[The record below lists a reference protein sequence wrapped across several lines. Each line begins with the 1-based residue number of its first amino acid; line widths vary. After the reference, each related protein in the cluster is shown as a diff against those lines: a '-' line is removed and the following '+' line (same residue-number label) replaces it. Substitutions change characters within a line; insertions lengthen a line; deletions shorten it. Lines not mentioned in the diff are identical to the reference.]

1 MDIRVLNYFLMAA
14 REENITRAAQLLH
27 ITQPTLSRQL
37 QQLEQELDAKL
48 FRRSNHNIYLTN
60 EGMLFRRRA
69 QELVDLAE
77 KARKELAQSEDVLT
91 GEVSIGCG
99 ELRSMEELS
108 EIMDAFRRRHP
119 QVKFHLHSGY
129 NDDIKEWIEQG
140 TLDMGL
146 LVEPVDIGKYEFVR
160 MRKKEEWGLLVRT
173 DSPLSGQAAVHPGD
187 LAGVPLVTTRDRA
200 IHRELASWSGDYA
213 KEVTPLVTYNLLYNA
228 AEAVRQGMGAAVC
241 IRLSCTYDGLV
252 FIPLRPTLVL
262 SSVLAWKERQTFSS
276 TVSAFIQ
283 FAKKYESRMSDDTN

>member
-60 EGMLFRRRA
+60 KGMLFRRRA
-69 QELVDLAE
+69 QKLVDRAE

-99 ELRSMEELS
+99 ELRSMEDLS

-129 NDDIKEWIEQG
+129 NDDIK
-140 TLDMGL
+140 
-146 LVEPVDIGKYEFVR
+146 
-160 MRKKEEWGLLVRT
+160 
-173 DSPLSGQAAVHPGD
+173 
-187 LAGVPLVTTRDRA
+187 
-200 IHRELASWSGDYA
+200 
-213 KEVTPLVTYNLLYNA
+213 
-228 AEAVRQGMGAAVC
+228 
-241 IRLSCTYDGLV
+241 DGLV
-252 FIPLRPTLVL
+252 FIPLHPTLAL
-262 SSVLAWKERQTFSS
+262 SSVLAWEERQTFSS